1 MGSPVDGD
9 DVAAPSPVVVALV
22 AVVSISSGP
31 RRGDGRVDVA
41 PAGMAAFLFGL
52 LRAFTVVRARERLAF
67 VQEPVAEGRRAPGRR
82 RAPGQSPSGV
92 SVHSRSNQRR
102 MRLVPNS
109 AFSPAMAS
117 DGPCRAPTGGWP
129 LRKVTSTRPTVSS
142 PNSR

>member
-1 MGSPVDGD
+1 MGSLVDGD
-9 DVAAPSPVVVALV
+9 DVAGSSPVVGAGGRGLHLV
-22 AVVSISSGP
+22 GA

-41 PAGMAAFLFGL
+41 LAGTAAFLFGL
-52 LRAFTVVRARERLAF
+52 LPAFTVVRARERLAF
-67 VQEPVAEGRRAPGRR
+67 VRRAL
-82 RAPGQSPSGV
+82 GQSPSGV